1 MHLLYF
7 VLFIRQSCSVN
18 GFDKVSVYRH
28 CSFKEEKHLEFGFE
42 EFPQVLVD
50 YLDCCIEWDSEEDRE

>member
-1 MHLLYF
+1 ML
-7 VLFIRQSCSVN
+7 VL
-18 GFDKVSVYRH
+18 VY
-28 CSFKEEKHLEFGFE
+28 SFKEEKHLEFGFE